1 VSAFIDTN
9 ILVYAVTDGP
19 QKIRANQAIREG
31 GTVSAQV
38 LNEFV
43 SVMRGKLKTEWTAIE
58 FALANFREALNV
70 ILPLT
75 AETNGAALLLARDHK
90 LNFYDALIVASAH
103 EGRCDRL
110 LTEDMQHDRLFG
122 GLRIVNPFAG
132 GE

>member
-19 QKIRANQAIREG
+19 QKARASQAIREG
-31 GTVSAQV
+31 GAISVQV

-43 SVMRGKLKTEWTAIE
+43 SVMRGKLKTEWPVIE
-58 FALANFREALNV
+58 FAVANFREVLNA

-75 AETNGAALLLARDHK
+75 ADTNRAALILARDHK
-90 LNFYDALIVASAH
+90 LNFHDALIVASAH

-110 LTEDMQHDRLFG
+110 LTEDMQHDRVFG
-122 GLRIVNPFAG
+122 GLRIVNPFVRD
-132 GE
+132 